1 MIETTIILMVVFRKK
16 NENASRIVEDVIVTL
31 HPENG
36 EVFILSA
43 GRRRKIAKCSLQID
57 IVQHTMTFKARNP
70 KGYDVKRRYI
80 FLVFCLDPEMTT
92 EITDEVFRSVKGYEI
107 YCKIER
113 SDNSYEKIKL
123 DNLLEE
129 SVDLYENEWEFRI
142 EDTETIKKLLKM

>member
-1 MIETTIILMVVFRKK
+1 MH
-16 NENASRIVEDVIVTL
+16 SRIVEEVIATL

-43 GRRRKIAKCSLQID
+43 GRTRKLAKCNLQID
-57 IVQHTMTFKARNP
+57 IIQHTTTFKARNP

-80 FLVFCLDPEMTT
+80 SLVFCLDPEMTT
-92 EITDEVFRSVKGYEI
+92 EITDEVFRSVEGYEI
-107 YCKIER
+107 YCEIER

-129 SVDLYENEWEFRI
+129 SVDLYENEREFRTA
-142 EDTETIKKLLKM
+142 DTETIKKLLKM

>member
-43 GRRRKIAKCSLQID
+43 GRTRKLAKCNLQID
-57 IVQHTMTFKARNP
+57 IIQHTTTFKARNP

-80 FLVFCLDPEMTT
+80 SLVFCLDPEMTT
-92 EITDEVFRSVKGYEI
+92 EITDEVFRSVEGYEI
-107 YCKIER
+107 YCE
-113 SDNSYEKIKL
+113 
-123 DNLLEE
+123 
-129 SVDLYENEWEFRI
+129 I
-142 EDTETIKKLLKM
+142 EDVETIKKLLKMYEISIH